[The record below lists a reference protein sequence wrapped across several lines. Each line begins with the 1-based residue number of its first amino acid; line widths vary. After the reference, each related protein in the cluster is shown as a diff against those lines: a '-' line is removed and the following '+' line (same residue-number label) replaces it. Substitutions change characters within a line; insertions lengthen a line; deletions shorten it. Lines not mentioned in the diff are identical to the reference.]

1 VLLWG
6 ARLSVSSKQGDV
18 TLYLVDLSLQDG
30 PYADT
35 RVQLAGIA
43 VSELRSPLTTPCQIG
58 TIVRQERR

>member
-18 TLYLVDLSLQDG
+18 TLYLVDLSVQDG

-35 RVQLAGIA
+35 REQLARA
-43 VSELRSPLTTPCQIG
+43 SRFQSSA
-58 TIVRQERR
+58 RH

>member
-18 TLYLVDLSLQDG
+18 TLYLVDLSVDG

-35 RVQLAGIA
+35 REQPAGIA
-43 VSELRSPLTTPCQIG
+43 VSERRSPLTTPCKAG
-58 TIVRQERR
+58 TIVRRERR